1 MGVGTGAGGW
11 IGAWQCGVAW
21 MTLSPCRAA
30 GCPITGPRAFSDQ
43 ALAESV
49 GDGLGAIAQVEP
61 AGDIVDDV
69 LDSTLGVEEP
79 AADLSRVQPLGQ
91 QLEHLDLAVG

>member
-30 GCPITGPRAFSDQ
+30 GCPIPGPQAFSDQ

-49 GDGLGAIAQVEP
+49 GDGLGAITEVES
-61 AGDIVDDV
+61 AGDVMDDV
-69 LDSTLGVEEP
+69 LDRALRVKEP
-79 AADLSRVQPLGQ
+79 TADLSRVQAFGQ
-91 QLEHLDLAVG
+91 QLENLDLAVG